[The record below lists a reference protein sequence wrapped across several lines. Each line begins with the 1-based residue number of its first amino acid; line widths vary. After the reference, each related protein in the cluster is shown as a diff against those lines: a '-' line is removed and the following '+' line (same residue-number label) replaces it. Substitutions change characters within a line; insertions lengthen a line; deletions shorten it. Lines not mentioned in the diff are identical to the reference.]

1 MSQDTQRLIRAALKD
16 VPEDASALPLPRR
29 LAINDIE
36 SVWLE
41 GMGPLL
47 PLMNKHAKL
56 GSESHK
62 FVDDAYE
69 DQAVLAFMNKAGYK
83 TADIAS
89 RYIRYRQNYLKA
101 PVLTVSTGLKLMLED
116 TGIKDNVPIKF
127 LSAPFKTCFLEF
139 EPAEQRKVLAN
150 QAAQP
155 TRLVEG
161 CYLQEVFLEKC
172 PDLPKEHREHLEL
185 DPNAPVRLIEITFS
199 ESPLNHP
206 MRESGDI
213 GVLFDKTDY
222 VAIYIQ
228 DENEPIKDVIDRHL
242 AFYALSGHHFA
253 GMDMIQMAQFSEEFR
268 ENCSRL
274 TKALFYLHVDRKT
287 QVVQRDATD
296 LEKRL
301 ESVGSS
307 KKSKITK
314 QLNKVY
320 DRILIGPEKYVPI
333 AERIDGDKVK
343 GRLTPHYR
351 RGYFGLRWVG
361 TGQAK
366 TTELTRV
373 KETIV
378 NESLLTERTQRDYA
392 IM

>member
-1 MSQDTQRLIRAALKD
+1 MSQDTQRLVRAALKD
-16 VPEDASALPLPRR
+16 VPEEAAALPLPRR
-29 LAINDIE
+29 LAIKDIE

-41 GMGPLL
+41 GMEPLL

-62 FVDDAYE
+62 FIDDAYE
-69 DQAVLAFMNKAGYK
+69 DQTVLAFMSKVGYK
-83 TADIAS
+83 TSNIAS
-89 RYIRYRQNYLKA
+89 AYIRYRQNYLKA
-101 PVLTVSTGLKLMLED
+101 PVLTVSSGLKLMLDD
-116 TGIKDNVPIKF
+116 TGIKDNVPVKF
-127 LSAPFKTCFLEF
+127 LSAPFKTCYLEF
-139 EPAEQRKVLAN
+139 DPAEQRKVLAH

-161 CYLQEVFLEKC
+161 CYLQEAFLDKC

-206 MRESGDI
+206 MLGGDDI

-222 VAIYIQ
+222 IAIYIQ

-242 AFYALSGHHFA
+242 AFYALSGHHLER
-253 GMDMIQMAQFSEEFR
+253 MDMIEMAQFSEDFR

-287 QVVQRDATD
+287 QVVQRDASA

-301 ESVGSS
+301 ENVGAR

-314 QLNKVY
+314 QLNRVY

-333 AERIDGDKVK
+333 SERIDSEKMK
-343 GRLTPHYR
+343 GRMTPHYR

-378 NESLLTERTQRDYA
+378 NENLLTERTQRDYD
-392 IM
+392 IR